1 MVSASSVV
9 GMDGR
14 FAMVVTTCEGFEK
27 CRVVSLVRRASPK
40 IWSPN
45 LPLDGVRKREGNNGL
60 IFYGQKRREYS
71 KLNNC

>member
-14 FAMVVTTCEGFEK
+14 FAMVVTMCEGSEK

-45 LPLDGVRKREGNNGL
+45 LPLDGVRKE
-60 IFYGQKRREYS
+60 K
-71 KLNNC
+71 